1 LPAGTVVKLQQAK
14 LFRNGVS
21 GFETAYVLGTVFVP
35 ELKTEVAFEYAWGKN
50 NWSLSSDE
58 KDFYTFPL
66 ALWQDQV
73 IEGQFRY

>member
-1 LPAGTVVKLQQAK
+1 
-14 LFRNGVS
+14 
-21 GFETAYVLGTVFVP
+21 VFVP

-66 ALWQDQV
+66 ALWQDRV